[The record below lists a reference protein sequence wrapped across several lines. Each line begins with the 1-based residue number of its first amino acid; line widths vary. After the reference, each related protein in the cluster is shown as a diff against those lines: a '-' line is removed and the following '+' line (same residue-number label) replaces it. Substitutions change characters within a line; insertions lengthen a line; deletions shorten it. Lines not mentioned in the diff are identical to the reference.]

1 MNRLRRRFLQ
11 LAGAAAAAPALPRRA
26 SALDYPVRQV
36 RLIVGFAP
44 GGSTDITA
52 RLIAQWL
59 SEHLGQ
65 QFIIENRPGAGTN
78 IATEAVVNSIP
89 DGYTLLLVGASAAV
103 NATLYDKLSFNFL
116 RDIVPVGGI
125 IQVPSVMAVNLS
137 LPTRT
142 VREFIDYAKANP
154 AKINM
159 ASGGSG
165 SAPHISG
172 ELFKLM
178 TGVNMTHVPYR
189 GEALALT
196 DLLGGQV
203 QVCFSSLPATI
214 EYVRTGK
221 VRALA
226 LTAAGRLETLPD
238 IPTVSQFVPGYEASF
253 WYGIGAPV
261 STPAEIVDKL
271 NAEIN
276 AALADPRMK
285 ARLAELGAT
294 VLPGSPADFGK
305 LIAAETDKWRK
316 VIRAANIRAD

>member
-1 MNRLRRRFLQ
+1 
-11 LAGAAAAAPALPRRA
+11 
-26 SALDYPVRQV
+26 
-36 RLIVGFAP
+36 
-44 GGSTDITA
+44 
-52 RLIAQWL
+52 
-59 SEHLGQ
+59 
-65 QFIIENRPGAGTN
+65 
-78 IATEAVVNSIP
+78 VN
-89 DGYTLLLVGASAAV
+89 V
-103 NATLYDKLSFNFL
+103 
-116 RDIVPVGGI
+116 
-125 IQVPSVMAVNLS
+125 S

-178 TGVNMTHVPYR
+178 TGVNMIHVPYR

-238 IPTVSQFVPGYEASF
+238 IPTVSEFVPGYEASF

>member
-1 MNRLRRRFLQ
+1 MNRPRRRFLQ
-11 LAGAAAAAPALPRRA
+11 LAGAAATAAALPRRA
-26 SALDYPVRQV
+26 SALDYPMRQV

-78 IATEAVVNSIP
+78 IATEAVVNSAP

-103 NATLYDKLSFNFL
+103 NATLYDKLNFNFL
-116 RDIVPVGGI
+116 RDIAPVGGI
-125 IQVPSVMAVNLS
+125 IQVPSVMAVNVS

-178 TGVNMTHVPYR
+178 TGVNMIHVPYR

-196 DLLGGQV
+196 DL
-203 QVCFSSLPATI
+203 PATGN
-214 EYVRTGK
+214 EM
-221 VRALA
+221 
-226 LTAAGRLETLPD
+226 ED
-238 IPTVSQFVPGYEASF
+238 IAMSQRSVSSNFSAC
-253 WYGIGAPV
+253 
-261 STPAEIVDKL
+261 
-271 NAEIN
+271 
-276 AALADPRMK
+276 
-285 ARLAELGAT
+285 
-294 VLPGSPADFGK
+294 
-305 LIAAETDKWRK
+305 
-316 VIRAANIRAD
+316 